1 MGFFCLFIFFN
12 IIIGLSGLGL
22 IAGAVYL
29 TIETKFNF
37 LIFLMIFIGII
48 IFLVFILGFKSKTL
62 IPLTLHIILVIIIFL
77 FFATLF
83 VMLAFLMD
91 KLKEL
96 LTEKIKDI
104 SNGTITIIEDNEIL
118 LSLITG
124 IISLCLIIAIIIEIL
139 YYREIKNKDIDIDE
153 IKQED
158 LLHGIDYS
166 VMPDSRLD

>member
-83 VMLAFLMD
+83 VMLTFLMD

>member
-1 MGFFCLFIFFN
+1 MGFLCLFIFFN

-83 VMLAFLMD
+83 VMLTFLMD

>member
-1 MGFFCLFIFFN
+1 MGFLCLFIFFN